1 MNDVVD
7 VKYIALNS
15 IGHVDPGEDD
25 FTTALRETR
34 EEAGYTADDLN
45 IHKDEQKVL
54 NYKVKGKDKTVV
66 YWLAELKDA
75 QKDPTLS
82 EEHTEFRWLPK
93 DEATSLSGYPD
104 FTEMVS
110 YFHGRIANL

>member
-1 MNDVVD
+1 M
-7 VKYIALNS
+7 
-15 IGHVDPGEDD
+15 DPGEDD

-34 EEAGYTADDLN
+34 EEAGYTADDLI
-45 IHKDEQKVL
+45 IHKDEKKVL

-66 YWLAELKDA
+66 YWLAELKDT
-75 QKDPTLS
+75 QKNPTLS

-110 YFHGRIANL
+110 HFHGRIANL

>member
-1 MNDVVD
+1 M
-7 VKYIALNS
+7 KSL
-15 IGHVDPGEDD
+15 GHVDPGEDD

-34 EEAGYTADDLN
+34 EEAGYTADDL
-45 IHKDEQKVL
+45 IIYKDQQKIL
-54 NYKVKGKDKTVV
+54 QYKVKGKDKTVV

-93 DEATSLSGYPD
+93 DNATSLAGYAD
-104 FTEMVS
+104 FTEMIT
-110 YFHGRIANL
+110 YFHDKIQHL

>member
-7 VKYIALNS
+7 VKCIALNS

-66 YWLAELKDA
+66 YWLAELKDPEN
-75 QKDPTLS
+75 DPKLS

-93 DEATSLSGYPD
+93 DQATSLSGYPD